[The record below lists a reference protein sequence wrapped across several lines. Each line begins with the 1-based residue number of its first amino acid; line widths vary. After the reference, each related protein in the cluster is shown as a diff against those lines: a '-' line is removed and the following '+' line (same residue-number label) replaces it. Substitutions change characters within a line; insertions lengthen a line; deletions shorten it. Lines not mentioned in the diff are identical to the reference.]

1 VFVGETWGDEEAPDT
16 WEDDDDND
24 DDDDEATDE
33 ENPSFALPPKALG
46 C

>member
-16 WEDDDDND
+16 WEDE
-24 DDDDEATDE
+24 DDEATDE
-33 ENPSFALPPKALG
+33 ENPSFALPPKASG